1 MFFFV
6 ILQSAKQGCVLLQIP
21 NSSGNGAIHA
31 ERPAGHKDRDRSH
44 MAIGESEQE
53 SLLTF
58 ENTPKF
64 LRNKQLSKSSDQGK
78 HY

>member
-1 MFFFV
+1 MIHF
-6 ILQSAKQGCVLLQIP
+6 AHQGCVLLQIP

-31 ERPAGHKDRDRSH
+31 ERAAGHKDRDRSN
-44 MAIGESEQE
+44 MAIGECEQE

-64 LRNKQLSKSSDQGK
+64 LRNKQLSKCSDQGMHK
-78 HY
+78 TK